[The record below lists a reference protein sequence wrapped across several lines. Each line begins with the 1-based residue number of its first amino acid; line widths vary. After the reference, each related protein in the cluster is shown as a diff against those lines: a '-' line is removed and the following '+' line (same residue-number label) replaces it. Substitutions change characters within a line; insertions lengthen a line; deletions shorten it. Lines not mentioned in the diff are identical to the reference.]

1 MSCEC
6 DVVEKEHGQKLPIA
20 LQTLSE
26 LKYDSI
32 AKLTRRSIPL
42 PSSSWYQGATQFIPT
57 FDEMITDTPGDLL
70 FNIEVKY
77 PTLPELASAD
87 LQTSKN
93 AYVDRIVETVERTH
107 SNRSIYYSSF
117 DLDVCLLLLYKQ
129 AHYPVF
135 LLLGGSE

>member
-1 MSCEC
+1 
-6 DVVEKEHGQKLPIA
+6 
-20 LQTLSE
+20 
-26 LKYDSI
+26 
-32 AKLTRRSIPL
+32 
-42 PSSSWYQGATQFIPT
+42 
-57 FDEMITDTPGDLL
+57 MITDTPGDLL

-77 PTLPELASAD
+77 PTPPELASAH

-93 AYVDRIVETVERTH
+93 AYVDRIVETVEKTH

-135 LLLGGSE
+135 LLLGMNE